1 MQKGKERKLRLK
13 EYGIS
18 DERYMELKYIALQY
32 CENRK
37 STDERR
43 RGKAA
48 AVEAAADAADP
59 SLAKYVLRNVTEKQ
73 RYEEMPVPAG
83 INQFFRARRMFF
95 VELDKRV

>member
-1 MQKGKERKLRLK
+1 MKERRLRLK

-18 DERYMELKYIALQY
+18 EERYMELKYIALQY
-32 CENRK
+32 SENKK
-37 STDERR
+37 SKDKRR

-48 AVEAAADAADP
+48 AVEAAAEAAEP
-59 SLAKYVLRNVTEKQ
+59 SLAKYVMLNVTEKQ
-73 RYEEMPVPAG
+73 RFEEMPVPAG